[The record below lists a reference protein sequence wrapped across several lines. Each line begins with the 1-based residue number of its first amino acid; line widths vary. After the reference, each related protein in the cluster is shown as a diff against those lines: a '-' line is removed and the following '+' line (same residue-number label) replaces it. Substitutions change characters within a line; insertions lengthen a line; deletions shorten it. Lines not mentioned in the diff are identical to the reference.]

1 MLQALSIRLLFA
13 RYCLKITTIA
23 DPFKVFVSLVFSFP
37 LLLNYEEMAIFFK
50 HLTIKKLRENI
61 SEQRIKKIMFK
72 KTTAFRRLAKVITKS
87 KCELII
93 IVSMLSETIV
103 NHKGIKVVR
112 MFFRTKSFKRMES
125 VCELDYVL

>member
-1 MLQALSIRLLFA
+1 
-13 RYCLKITTIA
+13 
-23 DPFKVFVSLVFSFP
+23 
-37 LLLNYEEMAIFFK
+37 
-50 HLTIKKLRENI
+50 
-61 SEQRIKKIMFK
+61 MFK

-112 MFFRTKSFKRMES
+112 MFFRTKSFNAWSQS
-125 VCELDYVL
+125 VSWITFFDERHF